1 MSRSIFLAAL
11 WFIAS
16 LGPQFSDGAERVALV
31 IGNSKYAGEAALRSP
46 SNDADAMEAALQGLA
61 FTVIKRKDLELAQME
76 DALGEFR
83 RALTKGSLG
92 LFYYA
97 GDGMEVNGK
106 NFLVPIGAKL
116 QEESDAIRQ
125 CLLVDRLMDAMAE
138 SQSDLKV
145 VVLDCGRENPFKH
158 TRKSS
163 GSGGDQAT
171 MAEFPEGTLIAF
183 ATSPNRPARDAAVDH
198 SPFTKHL
205 VGTLKSR
212 PPGGLEL
219 VDVFRSAMS
228 ALKRET
234 GQTAW
239 FSYDASMD
247 TFYLWQATSS
257 EPSPS
262 TGTAVS
268 PRDQKQEG
276 DTNNRDES
284 AKSRS

>member
-1 MSRSIFLAAL
+1 MSRSIFVAAL
-11 WFIAS
+11 WFTAS
-16 LGPQFSDGAERVALV
+16 LGQQFSEGADRVALV
-31 IGNSKYAGEAALRSP
+31 IGNSNYGGEAALRSP
-46 SNDADAMEAALQGLA
+46 SNDADAMEAALQGLG
-61 FTVIKRKDLELAQME
+61 FTVIKRKNLELAQME

-116 QEESDAIRQ
+116 QEERDAIRQ

-145 VVLDCGRENPFKH
+145 VVLDCGRENPFKQSWK
-158 TRKSS
+158 RS
-163 GSGGDQAT
+163 GSGGVQPAMT
-171 MAEFPEGTLIAF
+171 EFPEDTMLAF
-183 ATSPNRPARDAAVDH
+183 ATSPNKPARDGAVDH

-205 VGTLKSR
+205 VTALQSR
-212 PPGGLEL
+212 PSGGLEL
-219 VDVFRSAMS
+219 LYVFRTALS

-239 FSYDASMD
+239 LNFSPSLE
-247 TFYLWQATSS
+247 THYLWQKSS
-257 EPSPS
+257 ARPPEPAGT
-262 TGTAVS
+262 TGAQ
-268 PRDQKQEG
+268 RDQK
-276 DTNNRDES
+276 
-284 AKSRS
+284 